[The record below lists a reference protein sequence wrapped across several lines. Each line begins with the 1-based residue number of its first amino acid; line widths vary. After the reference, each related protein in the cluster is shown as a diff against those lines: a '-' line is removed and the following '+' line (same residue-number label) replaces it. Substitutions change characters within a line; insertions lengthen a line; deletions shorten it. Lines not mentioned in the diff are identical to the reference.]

1 MKYWPLALCAVFNP
15 LLCYAS
21 DLERA
26 YTAQALGVIFIYLAF
41 CGWIIWQH
49 KKKNA
54 LNRQADQADTSM
66 RNSNSL
72 LVAYASQTG
81 NAELIARKTAE
92 SLKTSSL
99 LVETLALSAVDAA
112 TLRDFNR
119 ALFIVSTTGEGD
131 APDNAANFQQ
141 TLMLGNIDLSHLQ
154 YGLLALGD
162 SSYTFFC
169 GFGHTL
175 DAWLQRTHALPLFD
189 LIEVDHLDD
198 GALRHWQYQLGL
210 LAHNTEMPDWESPVY
225 QPWTLVARSQ
235 LNQGSAGAPVFHLKL
250 AAQQQDMH
258 WQAGDIAEIG
268 PRNSPQA
275 VAQFLKRLALD
286 GTLPVHSG
294 DTTFAHALLE
304 KLLPHDEAS
313 WKALSGLDAES
324 ILPALK
330 NLPHREYSIASIPQ
344 DQHLELLIRQ
354 THYAD
359 GRPGIGSGW
368 LTQHAAVGGE
378 VALRIREN
386 SAFHPP
392 AQNIPL
398 ILIGNGTGIAGLRA
412 HLKARI
418 ASGHLQNMLIFGE
431 RNAEHDFYFKDE
443 LQSWLAQGSLTKLA
457 TAFSRD
463 QAKKTYVQNVVRSLA
478 EEIRNWVSDG
488 AAIYVCGSANGMAPA
503 VHSQLLEI
511 LGEHTV
517 TNLAASGRYRRDVY

>member
-1 MKYWPLALCAVFNP
+1 MKHWPLALYAVFNP

-21 DLERA
+21 DFERA

-54 LNRQADQADTSM
+54 LNRQSDQADTSM

-92 SLKTSSL
+92 SLKNSSL

-141 TLMLGNIDLSHLQ
+141 THMLGNIDLSHLQ

-210 LAHNTEMPDWESPVY
+210 LAHNTEMPDWETPVY
-225 QPWTLVARSQ
+225 QSWTLVARSQ

-268 PRNSPQA
+268 PSNSPQA

-294 DTTFAHALLE
+294 DTTFAQALLE

-313 WKALSGLDAES
+313 WKALSGLD
-324 ILPALK
+324 L
-330 NLPHREYSIASIPQ
+330 
-344 DQHLELLIRQ
+344 HLELLVRQ

-378 VALRIREN
+378 IALRIREN

-392 AQNIPL
+392 AQKIPL

-412 HLKARI
+412 HLKTRI
-418 ASGHLQNMLIFGE
+418 ASGHQQNMLIFGE

-443 LQSWLAQGSLTKLA
+443 LQSWLEQGSLTKLA

-463 QAKKTYVQNVVRSLA
+463 QAKKTYVQDIVRSLA
-478 EEIRNWVSDG
+478 EEIKNWVHNG
-488 AAIYVCGSANGMAPA
+488 AAIYVCGSATGMAPA